1 MRWRRSRRRRARGS
15 GGTLEEMEAEQIRLV
30 LEQER
35 GHVAQTAERLGIPRS
50 TLYVKLKTLDID
62 PAQYR

>member
-1 MRWRRSRRRRARGS
+1 
-15 GGTLEEMEAEQIRLV
+15 
-30 LEQER
+30 
-35 GHVAQTAERLGIPRS
+35 VAQAAERLGIPRS